1 MADSAQVFNNLV
13 AHTYIYSHTSHFQS
27 DLDNRIA
34 FGRSHKV
41 NRVFTLDKLI
51 DVRNQ
56 LMLSVKAITDRTNQ
70 FYEDMGLLGRD
81 KIDIKDEG
89 LLIDLSGAREF
100 ERKYLMGNANGGAN
114 IKDRTGEITDIM
126 VSVEYQQEV
135 YKRLKANVTIN
146 TEVERIATDFF
157 NDVAGRNLDSAA
169 VKSLTRAVQNGT
181 FNALSGV
188 DILFSTK
195 GNRDR
200 GTDTLTQIQ
209 QKLLKEFLNTMGKD
223 KGVFASV
230 VHNKDNLKKLR
241 NSLKREI
248 AGNVFTL
255 NEVSETMFEVLIEK
269 LRSRGVKI
277 SQIQSEAIKQVFMK
291 ELKPAL
297 KEVLK
302 HGSDTN
308 LIDFEVRDARL
319 NGLILEQAIALSINT
334 NNLFNLKKLNT
345 KKINETIAKV
355 TGQERNEKG
364 QQIKADL
371 QVVGKSGRVYDIQA
385 KNSFSTRDYDAI
397 HLQANIKVE
406 TFAKQIFTDK
416 YEEQLFEFFILNR
429 AFLSRA
435 GLENV
440 SGPKGEVKTA
450 SSPLNTMSNE
460 TVVLMI
466 QFFLNQAIFHLLG
479 SKVQEMIG
487 SDAQLQQTK
496 NGNLDYG
503 NLFFIFRKNYLIP
516 VSVFLFSAL
525 NCLNQLIAKCAKN
538 QSVDFL
544 NSIGR
549 LTYAKE
555 LSGFSE
561 NYTYTYNKQFRERKL
576 EAIKDTGLSSG
587 DDKYPD
593 NLVQVGAE
601 VGKRMLNDAV
611 FKGVNFSLSI
621 QKLNEILR

>member
-1 MADSAQVFNNLV
+1 
-13 AHTYIYSHTSHFQS
+13 
-27 DLDNRIA
+27 
-34 FGRSHKV
+34 
-41 NRVFTLDKLI
+41 LDKLV

-81 KIDIKDEG
+81 RVDIKDEG

-100 ERKYLMGNANGGAN
+100 EKKYLMGNANGGAN

-126 VSVEYQQEV
+126 VSIEYQQEV
-135 YKRLKANVTIN
+135 YKRLKANTTIN
-146 TEVERIATDFF
+146 MEVEKIATDFF

-169 VKSLTRAVQNGT
+169 VKSLTKALQNGT

-200 GTDTLTQIQ
+200 GADTLTQVQ
-209 QKLLKEFLNTMGKD
+209 QRLLKEFLNTMGKD

-255 NEVSETMFEVLIEK
+255 NEVSETMFEVLIDK
-269 LRSRGVKI
+269 LRGRGVKI
-277 SQIQSEAIKQVFMK
+277 SQVQSEAIRQVFMK

-302 HGSDTN
+302 HGNDTN

-406 TFAKQIFTDK
+406 TFARQIFTDK

-435 GLENV
+435 GLETV
-440 SGPKGEVKTA
+440 PGTKGEKTTQA
-450 SSPLNTMSNE
+450 PLNTMSNE
-460 TVVLMI
+460 TIILMI

-479 SKVQEMIG
+479 SKVQEMIK
-487 SDAQLQQTK
+487 SDAQLQQIK

-544 NSIGR
+544 NSIGK

-555 LSGFSE
+555 LSGFTE

-576 EAIKDTGLSSG
+576 ESIEDTGLSSG